1 MYNFALA
8 FVICGVVYFIGEAV
22 SNLTKAWIP
31 SVFVTAAVLLVGF
44 WTVIPTTV
52 VSDSMLIPFGST
64 IGIYLLITHM
74 GTVISIKQLVSQ
86 WKTIVVC
93 LAGLAGMCALCLV
106 ILPGVIGR
114 DLVVAGLPPLTGGII
129 AATTMKAAAE
139 ANGLTEAAIFAI
151 AMYCVQGFAGY
162 PLTAVCL
169 QLEGKK
175 LLKGYRAGEYKL
187 ESAVSDVDAVNGKL
201 NNGTAEEHKKLI
213 PPLPANWNGP
223 VVILLKL
230 GIVSWLAT
238 QLGTIVIP
246 VINMKIS
253 GAVYALVLGVIFTS
267 IGFLDENAIN
277 KANSYG
283 IIMFALMMYV
293 FDGLNGCTPEML
305 GNIIGPMILLIVVGV
320 IGMVILCFIAAK
332 ILKVS
337 FLMATATALTA
348 LYGFPPNAI
357 ITEATCTALAQT
369 PGGEGIPDE
378 QDVPAHDRG
387 WLHHCDHHLR
397 GNRRHLC
404 RNVLIQSSAKLSGS
418 FRRTALFIKSVLHIQ
433 KKPLQ

>member
-106 ILPGVIGR
+106 ILPGIIGR

-129 AATTMKAAAE
+129 AATTMKTAAE

-175 LLKGYRAGEYKL
+175 LIKGYRAGEYKL

-320 IGMVILCFIAAK
+320 IGMVILCFIASK

-357 ITEATCTALAQT
+357 ITEATCTAGAD

>member
-1 MYNFALA
+1 
-8 FVICGVVYFIGEAV
+8 
-22 SNLTKAWIP
+22 
-31 SVFVTAAVLLVGF
+31 
-44 WTVIPTTV
+44 
-52 VSDSMLIPFGST
+52 
-64 IGIYLLITHM
+64 
-74 GTVISIKQLVSQ
+74 
-86 WKTIVVC
+86 
-93 LAGLAGMCALCLV
+93 
-106 ILPGVIGR
+106 
-114 DLVVAGLPPLTGGII
+114 
-129 AATTMKAAAE
+129 
-139 ANGLTEAAIFAI
+139 
-151 AMYCVQGFAGY
+151 MYCVQGFAGY

-175 LLKGYRAGEYKL
+175 LLKEYRNGGVSVAG
-187 ESAVSDVDAVNGKL
+187 VSNAVDAVNGKL
-201 NNGTAEEHKKLI
+201 ETTESPRKKLL
-213 PPLPANWNGP
+213 PPTPAKWNS
-223 VVILLKL
+223 VVVMLGKL
-230 GIVSWLAT
+230 GFVAWLAT
-238 QLGTIVIP
+238 QLGRVVIP

-320 IGMVILCFIAAK
+320 IGMVILCFIASK

-369 PGGEGIPDE
+369 PEEKEFLMSKMFPPMIVGGFTTVTITSVVIAGIFAE
-378 QDVPAHDRG
+378 M
-387 WLHHCDHHLR
+387 
-397 GNRRHLC
+397 
-404 RNVLIQSSAKLSGS
+404 
-418 FRRTALFIKSVLHIQ
+418 F
-433 KKPLQ
+433 

>member
-74 GTVISIKQLVSQ
+74 GTVISIKQLLSQ

-129 AATTMKAAAE
+129 AATTMMKAAE
-139 ANGLTEAAIFAI
+139 ANGLAEAAIFAI

-175 LLKGYRAGEYKL
+175 LLKGYR
-187 ESAVSDVDAVNGKL
+187 AVSDVDAVNGKL

-238 QLGTIVIP
+238 QLGSIVIP

-253 GAVYALVLGVIFTS
+253 GAVYALILGVIFTS

-293 FDGLNGCTPEML
+293 FDGLKDCTPEML
-305 GNIIGPMILLIVVGV
+305 SSIIGPMILLIVVGV
-320 IGMVILCFIAAK
+320 IGMVILCFIASK

-369 PGGEGIPDE
+369 PEEKEFLMSKMFPPMIVGGFTTVTITSVVIAGIFAE
-378 QDVPAHDRG
+378 M
-387 WLHHCDHHLR
+387 
-397 GNRRHLC
+397 
-404 RNVLIQSSAKLSGS
+404 
-418 FRRTALFIKSVLHIQ
+418 F
-433 KKPLQ
+433 